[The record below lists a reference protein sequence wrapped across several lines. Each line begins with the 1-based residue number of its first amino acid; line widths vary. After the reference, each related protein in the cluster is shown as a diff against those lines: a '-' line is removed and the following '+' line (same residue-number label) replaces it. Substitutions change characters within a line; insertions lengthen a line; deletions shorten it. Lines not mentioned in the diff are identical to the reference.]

1 MIKLK
6 YKLKIMLRYDH
17 QMSPALLTALET
29 SQETLQNLWTG
40 IFQNCE
46 KKLKNSKKLAVG
58 KD

>member
-1 MIKLK
+1 
-6 YKLKIMLRYDH
+6 MLRYDH
-17 QMSPALLTALET
+17 QMSPTLLNALET

-40 IFQNCE
+40 IFQNYE